1 MSGKNELIRK
11 LRDKMGESV
20 IKDMIPSEINTTFQ
34 NLHDENEALKQKNL
48 SLECQ
53 VCVLMGRYGDIWYDG
68 FLEAWKDQRERK
80 MGCISDYDETEIVNM
95 SEHAEG
101 RYFKSGVSENAEKPK
116 REIVRKITKELA
128 LKHGF
133 KLKEQPDGEM
143 DLNPYVY
150 EFAEALFEKVA
161 LLKRGK
167 ASEASN
173 QSESN

>member
-20 IKDMIPSEINTTFQ
+20 IKDMTPSEVNTTFQ

-53 VCVLMGRYGDIWYDG
+53 VCSLMGRYGDIWYDG
-68 FLEAWKDQRERK
+68 FLYAWEDQRQRK
-80 MGCISDYDETEIVNM
+80 FGCISNYTETEIASM
-95 SEHAEG
+95 SENAEE
-101 RYFKSGVSENAEKPK
+101 RYFKSGVSVNAEKPK
-116 REIVRKITKELA
+116 PEIVRKITKELA

-133 KLKEQPDGEM
+133 KLKEQSDGEM

-150 EFAEALFEKVA
+150 EFAEALFEKAA
-161 LLKRGK
+161 LLKREK
-167 ASEASN
+167 ASE
-173 QSESN
+173 